1 MAIQIC
7 NIVNEA
13 HKYILLIIFAY
24 DRLVS
29 IKRGGT
35 EQTNDVFVVSGDS
48 HTRITLESYRER
60 HVTWP
65 D

>member
-48 HTRITLESYRER
+48 HTRITLGEL
-60 HVTWP
+60 
-65 D
+65 